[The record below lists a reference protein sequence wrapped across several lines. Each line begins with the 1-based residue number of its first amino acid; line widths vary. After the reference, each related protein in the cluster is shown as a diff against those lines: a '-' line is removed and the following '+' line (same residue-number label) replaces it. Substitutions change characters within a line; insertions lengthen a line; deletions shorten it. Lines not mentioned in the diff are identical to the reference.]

1 MIIPVMRKMSILPNS
16 DICGTPV
23 MTTKI
28 AKQTNFDAIIIGGG
42 ACGLMCAVQ
51 AGFLGKRTLVLEK
64 NDKVGAKILISG
76 GGRCN
81 YTNLYASPQQ
91 FISQNEHFCKSAFSQ
106 WSVDDT
112 ISFFETY
119 GIVGKEKTLGQLFPV
134 SDKAK
139 DVVNVFTNLCADL
152 SQEIRCSVTVLD
164 VKQVAHGFQVQAEID
179 GSQQTLFAPKV
190 VIAAG
195 GLPIPKMG
203 ATDLGLK
210 IAGKFGLNITETA
223 PALVPLTITG
233 KDQPWYEQLSGN
245 SIFCR
250 VWNDRASFEENIL
263 FTHWGLSGPAIL
275 QISSYWRPG
284 EVIHIDLLPNQNI
297 GELIQ
302 REREINGKKTLLGFM
317 ASLYTRKFVEAII
330 DRLPADKNLA
340 SLSKVEMESINNLI
354 HYFKVKPA
362 GDKGYDKAEVM
373 RGGVSTDE
381 LSSKTLEAK
390 KVPGLFFGGEC
401 VDVTGWL
408 GGYNFQ
414 WAWASGFVIANSI

>member
-1 MIIPVMRKMSILPNS
+1 
-16 DICGTPV
+16 
-23 MTTKI
+23 
-28 AKQTNFDAIIIGGG
+28 
-42 ACGLMCAVQ
+42 MCAVQ

-91 FISQNEHFCKSAFSQ
+91 FISQNEHFCKSTLSQ
-106 WSVDDT
+106 WSVEDT

-119 GIVGKEKTLGQLFPV
+119 GIQGKEKTLGQLFPV

-139 DVVNVFTNLCADL
+139 DVVNIFTDLCSEL
-152 SQEIRCSVTVLD
+152 GQEILCEVEVKSIEKLENVFSVSLERNGRIENISA
-164 VKQVAHGFQVQAEID
+164 Q
-179 GSQQTLFAPKV
+179 KV
-190 VIAAG
+190 VIASG

-203 ATDLGLK
+203 ATDFGLRTARNFGLK
-210 IAGKFGLNITETA
+210 INDTA

-233 KDQPWYEQLSGN
+233 KDQPWYEQLSGS

-250 VWNDRASFEENIL
+250 VWNDRISFEENIL

-275 QISSYWRPG
+275 QISSYWKPG
-284 EVIHIDLLPNQNI
+284 EYIYIDLLPHQNI
-297 GELIQ
+297 EELILA
-302 REREINGKKTLLGFM
+302 ERIANGKKMLLAYLAG
-317 ASLYTRKFVEAII
+317 LYTRKFAEALS
-330 DRLPADKNLA
+330 DYLPVDKNLA
-340 SLSKVEMESINNLI
+340 SLSKTDIENISSLI
-354 HYFKVKPA
+354 HEFPVKPA

-390 KVPGLFFGGEC
+390 KVPGLYFGGEC

-414 WAWASGFVIANSI
+414 WAWASGFVIAQAL

>member
-1 MIIPVMRKMSILPNS
+1 MSAKLI
-16 DICGTPV
+16 
-23 MTTKI
+23 
-28 AKQTNFDAIIIGGG
+28 KQTHFDAIIIGGG

-51 AGFLGKRTLVLEK
+51 AGFLGKQTLILEK

-81 YTNLYASPQQ
+81 YTNLYSSHQQ
-91 FISQNEHFCKSAFSQ
+91 FISENEHFVKSAFAQ
-106 WSVDDT
+106 WTVDDT

-119 GIVGKEKTLGQLFPV
+119 GITGKEKTLGQLFPE
-134 SDKAK
+134 SDKAR
-139 DVVNVFTNLCADL
+139 DVVKVFTDLCHDL
-152 SQEIRCSVTVLD
+152 GQEILCNAD
-164 VKQVAHGFQVQAEID
+164 VKQIDQTDVGFKVVYESYGEEIEI
-179 GSQQTLFAPKV
+179 SAPKV
-190 VIAAG
+190 VIASG
-195 GLPIPKMG
+195 GLPIAKMG
-203 ATDLGLK
+203 ATDFGLRT
-210 IAGKFGLNITETA
+210 ARKFGMNIVNTA

-250 VWNDRASFEENIL
+250 VWNDRASFDENIL

-284 EVIHIDLLPNQNI
+284 EFIYIDLLPDKDITQ
-297 GELIQ
+297 LIQ
-302 REREINGKKTLLGFM
+302 EERIANGKKMLLSFLTT
-317 ASLYTRKFVEAII
+317 LYTRKFVEALS
-330 DRLPADKNLA
+330 DHLPVEKNLA
-340 SLSKVEMESINNLI
+340 SLSKTELENIHNLI
-354 HYFKVKPA
+354 HSFKVKPA

-381 LSSKTLEAK
+381 LYSKTLEAK

-414 WAWASGFVIANSI
+414 WAWASGFVIAQNL